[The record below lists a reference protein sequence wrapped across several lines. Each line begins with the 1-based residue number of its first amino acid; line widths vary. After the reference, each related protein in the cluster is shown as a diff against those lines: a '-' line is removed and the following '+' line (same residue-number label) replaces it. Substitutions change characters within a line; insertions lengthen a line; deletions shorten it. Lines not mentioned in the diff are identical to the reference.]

1 MPPPTTTVW
10 SPPVTDLNRRQFF
23 FLTAGLAGTAAV
35 AGCGGSTQAAVGGA
49 SAKPVYGGTLV
60 FATDREP
67 VSLDPAVG
75 GDQPQSLIA
84 RAFLDSL
91 VHQDVDGTIRP
102 WLVRS
107 WTISPDGLAYT
118 FHLRTDVHFTDGTP
132 FDAAA
137 VRANFAYWLDPRTQ
151 STVDSVYVADY
162 AATRIVDAHTAV
174 VTLKKPNAA
183 FLEVLAQ
190 SFLGIQSPKAI
201 ARGIDV
207 NGQSPVGTG
216 PFKVASWD
224 HQDKVTLVRND
235 DYAWAPAAAGHQG
248 KAYAEKIEWRFIAE
262 PATRFGA
269 LQSGE
274 VHVIETV
281 PPESFA
287 VAKKSP
293 NLKVLDGKRPGVPTG
308 LSMNTTRAPFDDL
321 RVRKAFRHAA
331 DVRSGLKSVF
341 FDAYQ
346 PYGGSLS
353 PTTIYYDPS
362 TEDAYPYDPAAA
374 NALLD
379 QAGWTGRDSAGYRT
393 KNGVRLRAVF
403 PVYPGVQPADKSLF
417 EQIQATEKQVGLEV
431 VLENVDSGAS
441 TARSIA
447 WDYDLSFGY
456 WVTNTADALRYVYSS
471 EFATHDGK
479 SWHSNGSG
487 IRNTRLDAALT
498 QALQTTDP
506 QRRKSLYATAQQI
519 VSDNAVSLPLYVYP
533 AQYGYNTDKAD
544 GVSTDPTLR
553 LVDLYDTWVKA

>member
-1 MPPPTTTVW
+1 MTGP
-10 SPPVTDLNRRQFF
+10 NRRQFL
-23 FLTAGLAGTAAV
+23 FLTAGVATAAV
-35 AGCGGSTQAAVGGA
+35 AGCGGAQTSTGGSPA
-49 SAKPVYGGTLV
+49 GQPVSGGTLV

-75 GDQPQSLIA
+75 GDQPQSLLA

-91 VHQDVDGTIRP
+91 VHQDLDGTIQP
-102 WLVRS
+102 WLVKS
-107 WTISPDGLAYT
+107 WTISPDGLTYT
-118 FHLRTDVHFTDGTP
+118 FELRTDVHFTDGTP

-137 VRANFAYWLDPRTQ
+137 VKANFAYWLDPKTQ
-151 STVDSVYVADY
+151 STVDSVYVADHKS
-162 AATRIVDAHTAV
+162 TTVVDAHTAV
-174 VTLKKPNAA
+174 VRLSRPNAA

-201 ARGIDV
+201 ARGIEV

-216 PFKVASWD
+216 PFKITGWA

-235 DYAWAPAAAGHQG
+235 DYAWAPAAAAHQG
-248 KAYAEKIEWRFIAE
+248 PAYAEKIEWRFIAE

-287 VAKKSP
+287 VAEKSP
-293 NLKVLDGKRPGVPTG
+293 NLEVLDGQRPGVPTG
-308 LSMNTTRAPFDDL
+308 LDLNTTRAPFDDIQ
-321 RVRKAFRHAA
+321 VRKAFRHAA
-331 DVRSGLKSVF
+331 DVESGLKSVF
-341 FDAYQ
+341 FDAYKS
-346 PYGGSLS
+346 YGGSLS
-353 PTTIYYDPS
+353 PTTIYYDKA
-362 TEDAYPYDPAAA
+362 TEDAYPYDPAKA

-379 QAGWTGRDSAGYRT
+379 QAGWTQRDSAGYRT
-393 KNGVRLRAVF
+393 KAGVRLRAVF

-417 EQIQATEKQVGLEV
+417 EQIQATEKQVGFEV

-441 TARSIA
+441 TARSLA

-456 WVTNTADALRYVYSS
+456 WVTNTADALRYVYAS
-471 EFATHDGK
+471 EFAVHDGK

-487 IRNTRLDAALT
+487 IKNTALDTALE

-506 QRRKSLYATAQQI
+506 DKRRALYSTAQKI
-519 VSDNAVSLPLYVYP
+519 VSDEAVVLPLYVYP
-533 AQYGYNTDKAD
+533 AQYGYNTDKVD

-553 LVDLYDTWVKA
+553 LVSLYDTWVKA